1 MAESVIVLAIPVI
14 LLFFILTRLMNE
26 ERREK

>member
-1 MAESVIVLAIPVI
+1 MAESVIVLAIPVN